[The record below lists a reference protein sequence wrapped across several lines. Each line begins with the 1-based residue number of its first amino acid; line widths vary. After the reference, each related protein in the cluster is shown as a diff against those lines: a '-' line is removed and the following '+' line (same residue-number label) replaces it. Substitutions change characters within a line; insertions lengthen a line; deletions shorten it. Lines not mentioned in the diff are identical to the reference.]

1 MEAGYRKT
9 IARARDDMKDNTAD
23 PVKAERKFK
32 KIKQKYE
39 TKIEKLN
46 PKIKQLTIRREEL
59 KDRGATK
66 G

>member
-1 MEAGYRKT
+1 
-9 IARARDDMKDNTAD
+9 MKEDTAD

-32 KIKQKYE
+32 KTKAKYE
-39 TKIEKLN
+39 RKIEKLS

-59 KDRGATK
+59 KDRHAAK